1 MARSPLDLLTRLTT
15 KPERLVCGLMS
26 GTSVD
31 AVDVALVRIRG
42 GGPGSHVELLHY
54 AETLY
59 PEEIQQRIFANAEV
73 STSNVDDICLLH
85 SAVAHVYADAV
96 SQLCNEAGVALQD
109 IDLIGMHGQTLR
121 HLPDKIGIGR
131 HAVRSTL
138 QIGNGA
144 TLASLLG
151 VPVVYDFRAA
161 DMAAGGQ
168 GAPLVPYVDYLLFR
182 SDVEHRLL
190 LNIGGIAN
198 LTWLPSQGGPEDVIA
213 FDTGPGNMIVDALM
227 RRFHGREYDEN
238 GAVARSGNIN
248 PDLITWMMRNEFFTL
263 EPPKTTGRER
273 FGSPFIQQLLQI
285 VRDLGITSTENI
297 ITTASECTVRSI
309 TDQAKRLLPH
319 EPRFKLFISG
329 GGARNLYFLDGLKY
343 AFPAAHFGN
352 TTDLGIPGDAK
363 EAISFAILANEWLE
377 GNSTNL
383 PAVTGASRPMV
394 LGAFA
399 SGL

>member
-15 KPERLVCGLMS
+15 KSERLVCGLMS

-31 AVDVALVRIRG
+31 AVDVALVKIRG
-42 GGPGSHVELLHY
+42 GGPGSHVELLRY

-96 SQLCNEAGVALQD
+96 EQLCDEAGVALQD

-121 HLPDKIGIGR
+121 HLPEKTGIGR

-138 QIGNGA
+138 QIGNGS

-168 GAPLVPYVDYLLFR
+168 GAPLVPYIDYLLFR

-190 LNIGGIAN
+190 INIGGIAN
-198 LTWLPSQGGPEDVIA
+198 LTWLPAQGGSENIIA
-213 FDTGPGNMIVDALM
+213 LDTGPGNMIVDALM

-273 FGSPFIQQLLQI
+273 FGSPYIQELLQI

-309 TDQAKRLLPH
+309 TDQVKRLLPP
-319 EPRFKLFISG
+319 EQQFKLFVSG
-329 GGARNLYFLDGLKY
+329 GGARNHYFLDGLKY
-343 AFPAAHFGN
+343 AFPAARLGDTNDF
-352 TTDLGIPGDAK
+352 GIPGDAK
-363 EAISFAILANEWLE
+363 EAISFAVLANEWLE
-377 GNSTNL
+377 GNSSNL